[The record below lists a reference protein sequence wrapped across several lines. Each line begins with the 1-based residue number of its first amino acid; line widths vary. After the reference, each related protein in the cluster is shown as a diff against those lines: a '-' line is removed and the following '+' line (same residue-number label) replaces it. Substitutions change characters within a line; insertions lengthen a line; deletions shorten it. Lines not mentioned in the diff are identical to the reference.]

1 MTLWVDRTYELYKM
15 KLESLGDLLIGVTQ
29 GGDETNTITECTVE
43 YACRKAEVE
52 AKHLLE

>member
-1 MTLWVDRTYELYKM
+1 M

-29 GGDETNTITECTVE
+29 GGDETNAITECTVE